1 MLVMVTKRK
10 RPAVTSSN
18 WVELGKSE
26 LGLNLTKVEV
36 EGLAFASPPAPPD
49 YTGVCAVCI

>member
-1 MLVMVTKRK
+1 MVTKRK